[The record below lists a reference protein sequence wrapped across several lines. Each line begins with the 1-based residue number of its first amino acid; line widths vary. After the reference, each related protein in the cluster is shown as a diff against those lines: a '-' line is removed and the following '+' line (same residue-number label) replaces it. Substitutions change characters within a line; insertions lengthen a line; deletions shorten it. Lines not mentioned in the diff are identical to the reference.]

1 MKEGLG
7 TPTIVEF
14 VTDPQLLGLNLSPA
28 LVEEVIAAS
37 GGLAIQRAS
46 LTPCRDASSRPV
58 CGFCAGRLRL
68 LGEGGAGRNPGA
80 TSRP

>member
-37 GGLAIQRAS
+37 GGLAIQRFP
-46 LTPCRDASSRPV
+46 LTYCFFALNVMWGKWCSFSRGP
-58 CGFCAGRLRL
+58 
-68 LGEGGAGRNPGA
+68 GGV
-80 TSRP
+80 